1 MASQDKKS
9 MIRDLIEQGKQ
20 KGWLTTKEISD
31 VLDEMDFDSD
41 QLDKLYD
48 TLEACNIEVVD
59 EFAGVADLDEDLSVI
74 DAQDLESALSAEG
87 ISIDDPVK
95 VYLKEIGRV
104 PLLTSEE
111 EVELATRMADGD
123 PAAQK
128 RLAEA
133 NLSLVGSIAKRYV
146 GRGMQFLDLIQEGNL
161 GLIKAVEKFDYTKG
175 FKRCV

>member
-1 MASQDKKS
+1 M
-9 MIRDLIEQGKQ
+9 MRELIEQGKR
-20 KGWLTTKEISD
+20 KGRLTTKEISD

-59 EFAGVADLDEDLSVI
+59 EFAASMDAEEDMNVI

-111 EVELATRMADGD
+111 EVELATRMAQGD
-123 PAAQK
+123 PQAQK

-133 NLSLVGSIAKRYV
+133 NLRLVVSIAKRYV
-146 GRGMQFLDLIQEGNL
+146 GRGMQFLDLIQEG
-161 GLIKAVEKFDYTKG
+161 IWA
-175 FKRCV
+175 

>member
-1 MASQDKKS
+1 M
-9 MIRDLIEQGKQ
+9 MRELIEQGKR
-20 KGWLTTKEISD
+20 KGRLTTKEISD

-59 EFAGVADLDEDLSVI
+59 EFAASMDAEEDMNVI

-111 EVELATRMADGD
+111 EVELATRMAQGD
-123 PAAQK
+123 PQAQK

-133 NLSLVGSIAKRYV
+133 NLRLVVSIAKRYV
-146 GRGMQFLDLIQEGNL
+146 GRGMQ
-161 GLIKAVEKFDYTKG
+161 
-175 FKRCV
+175 

>member
-1 MASQDKKS
+1 MAAQDKKT

-20 KGWLTTKEISD
+20 KGRLTTKEISD

-59 EFAGVADLDEDLSVI
+59 EFAAAMDIDEDLSVI
-74 DAQDLESALSAEG
+74 DAQDLETALSAEG

-104 PLLTSEE
+104 PLLTSDE
-111 EVELATRMADGD
+111 EVELATRMASGD

-133 NLSLVGSIAKRYV
+133 NLRLVVSIAKRYV
-146 GRGMQFLDLIQEGNL
+146 GRGMQFLDLIQEGL
-161 GLIKAVEKFDYTKG
+161 LIIPV
-175 FKRCV
+175 

>member
-1 MASQDKKS
+1 M
-9 MIRDLIEQGKQ
+9 MRELIEQGKR
-20 KGWLTTKEISD
+20 KGRLTTKEISD

-59 EFAGVADLDEDLSVI
+59 EFAASMDAEEDMNVI

-111 EVELATRMADGD
+111 EGRAGHPDG
-123 PAAQK
+123 AG
-128 RLAEA
+128 RSSGAEA
-133 NLSLVGSIAKRYV
+133 SGGGQPASGGEHRQTVCRPGNAVSGSDPGGKS
-146 GRGMQFLDLIQEGNL
+146 GPD
-161 GLIKAVEKFDYTKG
+161 
-175 FKRCV
+175 